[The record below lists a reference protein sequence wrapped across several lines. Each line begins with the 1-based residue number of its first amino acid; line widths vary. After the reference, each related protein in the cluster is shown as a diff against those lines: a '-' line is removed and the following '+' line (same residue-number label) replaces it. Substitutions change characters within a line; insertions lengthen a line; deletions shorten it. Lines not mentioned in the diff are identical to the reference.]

1 MLQFLERTQA
11 DRDPDHFSNL
21 DAYRSSSIW
30 ATFNRAILGGWQP
43 HSAECFL
50 FLSFSLFVSFVFW
63 QPGKVLRV
71 KRSVGQTFGNF
82 QRLESVFTSE
92 QLMTPCPRNLLQ
104 RLDTEQTRDLC
115 GTASTSV
122 TFGQVLSPHRHGVS
136 SGGNKTERSG
146 SRQGWRRKEA
156 WRHFVFFTFVQD
168 DDVTC
173 NWHTKSAPHVAQLL
187 NKQIIGE
194 KVQ

>member
-71 KRSVGQTFGNF
+71 KRSVGQFSHQSN
-82 QRLESVFTSE
+82 LWHPALATSSSGSI
-92 QLMTPCPRNLLQ
+92 QSKPV
-104 RLDTEQTRDLC
+104 
-115 GTASTSV
+115 TSV
-122 TFGQVLSPHRHGVS
+122 GPPAPPWHSVRFLARTDTGSAQVATRPSAQGADR
-136 SGGNKTERSG
+136 GG
-146 SRQGWRRKEA
+146 
-156 WRHFVFFTFVQD
+156 
-168 DDVTC
+168 
-173 NWHTKSAPHVAQLL
+173 
-187 NKQIIGE
+187 GE
-194 KVQ
+194 KKPGGTLCFLHLCKTMT